1 MAANDASACEGPVWW
16 TISANKDNMTALQTI
31 DAPPWVSA
39 PQFRGTMAILQSC
52 ILTLVACIYTA
63 IHLNVPV
70 KVDWLSLLVAK
81 AWWIL
86 IALFAPEIVLFS
98 AASQFRDAW
107 KLRNAL
113 RALHDES
120 KTADKEFKFTL
131 SYAFFVVMGGVH
143 IERSRI
149 ARFLSRQGI
158 DKGFTLDGTAGDV
171 RDELLFSEDSRA
183 TLPLKPQGV
192 LDLCRFG
199 CWVYVSKSKIDARSK
214 ANQIQKALVLLQ
226 VSWMVL
232 QCIARRAYGLP
243 LALLE
248 VHIMVHVVCAVL
260 LYLFWFEKP
269 LDVRAPEIVYDPSW
283 DSALALVV
291 QKTMYDDQL
300 RRLRRYHIPEG
311 VQLVIPTHIYPGP
324 NGAARAIR
332 DRARALGQQLNS
344 PIMTLAVSAKDEEL
358 SPEALNRFRAINDLF
373 ESVHG
378 KSTNDDDVDLC
389 QWIFG
394 IPLNDIH
401 NKEHGFTR
409 QAKNLSFAFFKFS
422 VDLQELFQ
430 VTQWAPG
437 LLVLAL
443 AMPLAYGGIH
453 LSVWNFEFPS
463 GTERLLWR
471 IASIGIAAT
480 SLVLFAVGLGMKI
493 LLELVKALVEI
504 VSGRRQ
510 SRRQWREVGES
521 IYPCMGALAVL
532 FYALARVY
540 IVVESFV
547 SLRHVPIGVYLTP
560 SWLQMMPHV

>member
-1 MAANDASACEGPVWW
+1 
-16 TISANKDNMTALQTI
+16 MTALQTI

-70 KVDWLSLLVAK
+70 KVDWLSLLRTKV
-81 AWWIL
+81 WWVL

-107 KLRNAL
+107 KFRNAL
-113 RALHDES
+113 RALQNES
-120 KTADKEFKFTL
+120 KTVDKEFKFTL

-158 DKGFTLDGTAGDV
+158 DRSFTLDGTTGDV

-192 LDLCRFG
+192 LDLCKYD
-199 CWVYVSKSKIDARSK
+199 CWVYVSKTKIDARSK
-214 ANQIQKALVLLQ
+214 ADQIQKALVLLQ

-248 VHIMVHVVCAVL
+248 VHIMVHVVCAVI

-300 RRLRRYHIPEG
+300 RGLMRYHIPEG
-311 VQLVIPTHIYPGP
+311 VQLVMPTDNYPGGLD
-324 NGAARAIR
+324 GAVRAMR

-344 PIMTLAVSAKDEEL
+344 PIMTLAVSAEDKEL
-358 SPEALNRFRAINDLF
+358 SPEALNRFRAMNDLF
-373 ESVHG
+373 ESIHG
-378 KSTNDDDVDLC
+378 KSTKDDDVDLC

-394 IPLNDIH
+394 IPRNNIH
-401 NKEHGFTR
+401 NEEHGFSR
-409 QAKNLSFAFFKFS
+409 QAKNLSFAFFELS

-430 VTQWAPG
+430 VTQRAPG
-437 LLVLAL
+437 LLVLSLAL
-443 AMPLAYGGIH
+443 PLVYGGIH

-471 IASIGIAAT
+471 IASIGIGAT
-480 SLVLFAVGLGMKI
+480 SPVLFAVGLGMKI
-493 LLELVKALVEI
+493 LLELVKILVET

-510 SRRQWREVGES
+510 SKKQWRDVGES

-540 IVVESFV
+540 IVVESFI
-547 SLRHVPIGVYLTP
+547 SLRHVPIGVYSTP
-560 SWLQMMPHV
+560 SWLQMIPHV

>member
-1 MAANDASACEGPVWW
+1 MATNDASACEGPVWQ
-16 TISANKDNMTALQTI
+16 TISVNKDNMTALQTI

-70 KVDWLSLLVAK
+70 KVDWLSLLQTKV
-81 AWWIL
+81 WWVL

-107 KLRNAL
+107 KFRSAI
-113 RALHDES
+113 RALQDES
-120 KTADKEFKFTL
+120 KTVDKEFKFTL

-158 DKGFTLDGTAGDV
+158 DSRFTLDGTASDV

-183 TLPLKPQGV
+183 TLPLTPQGV
-192 LDLCRFG
+192 LDLCKYG
-199 CWVYVSKSKIDARSK
+199 CWVYVSKTKIDARSK
-214 ANQIQKALVLLQ
+214 ADQIQKALVLLQ

-248 VHIMVHVVCAVL
+248 VHIMVHVVCAVI

-300 RRLRRYHIPEG
+300 RGLRRYHIPEG
-311 VQLVIPTHIYPGP
+311 VQLVMPTGMSPGL
-324 NGAARAIR
+324 NGAVRAIR

-344 PIMTLAVSAKDEEL
+344 PIMTLAVSAEDEEL

-373 ESVHG
+373 ESVRG

-394 IPLNDIH
+394 IPSNNIH

-409 QAKNLSFAFFKFS
+409 QAKNLSFAFFELS
-422 VDLQELFQ
+422 IDLQELFQ
-430 VTQWAPG
+430 VTQRAPG

-471 IASIGIAAT
+471 IASIGIGAT
-480 SLVLFAVGLGMKI
+480 SPVLFAVGLSMKI
-493 LLELVKALVEI
+493 LLELVKILVET

-510 SRRQWREVGES
+510 SRKQWREVGEG
-521 IYPCMGALAVL
+521 IYPFMGALAVL

-560 SWLQMMPHV
+560 PWLQMIPHV

>member
-1 MAANDASACEGPVWW
+1 
-16 TISANKDNMTALQTI
+16 MTALQTI
-31 DAPPWVSA
+31 DAPLWVSA
-39 PQFRGTMAILQSC
+39 PQFRRTMAILQSC

-63 IHLNVPV
+63 IHLNVPP
-70 KVDWLSLLVAK
+70 KVDWLSLLVTK
-81 AWWIL
+81 AWWGL
-86 IALFAPEIVLFS
+86 IALFAPEMVLFS
-98 AASQFRDAW
+98 AASQFRDAC
-107 KLRNAL
+107 KFRNAL
-113 RALHDES
+113 RALQDES
-120 KTADKEFKFTL
+120 KTVDKEFKFTL

-158 DKGFTLDGTAGDV
+158 DSSFTLDGTAGDV

-192 LDLCRFG
+192 LDLCRYG
-199 CWVYVSKSKIDARSK
+199 CWVYVSKTKIDARSK
-214 ANQIQKALVLLQ
+214 ADQIQKALVLLQ

-232 QCIARRAYGLP
+232 QCIARRAYGPP
-243 LALLE
+243 LALLD
-248 VHIMVHVVCAVL
+248 VHIIVHVVCAVI
-260 LYLFWFEKP
+260 LYLFWFGKP

-283 DSALALVV
+283 DSALALLV
-291 QKTMYDDQL
+291 QKSMYDNQL
-300 RRLRRYHIPEG
+300 RGLRRYHIPEG
-311 VQLVIPTHIYPGP
+311 VQLVVPTGMSPGL
-324 NGAARAIR
+324 NSAVRAIR

-344 PIMTLAVSAKDEEL
+344 PIMPLAVSAEDEEL
-358 SPEALNRFRAINDLF
+358 SPEALDRFRAINDLF

-394 IPLNDIH
+394 IPSSNIH
-401 NKEHGFTR
+401 NKEHGFMR
-409 QAKNLSFAFFKFS
+409 RAKNLSFTFFELS

-430 VTQWAPG
+430 VTQPAPG

-463 GTERLLWR
+463 ATERLLWR
-471 IASIGIAAT
+471 IASIGIGAT
-480 SLVLFAVGLGMKI
+480 SPVLFAVGLGMKI
-493 LLELVKALVEI
+493 LLELVKILVEI

-510 SRRQWREVGES
+510 SRKQWREVGER
-521 IYPCMGALAVL
+521 IYPYMGALAVL

-547 SLRHVPIGVYLTP
+547 SLRRVSIGVYLTP
-560 SWLQMMPHV
+560 SWLQMIPHV